1 MKTIQ
6 MTIDEQLLERV
17 DEAVET
23 LNTNRSAFIREALE
37 QVLKG
42 YHIRQLEQ
50 QEAEAY
56 AHMPMQLEEVEMW
69 REAQVWGDDWGD
81 EWNEAK

>member
-1 MKTIQ
+1 
-6 MTIDEQLLERV
+6 MTIDEHLLEQV
-17 DEAVET
+17 DEAVEM

-37 QVLKG
+37 QILKEH
-42 YHIRQLEQ
+42 HIRQLEQ

-56 AHMPMQLEEVEMW
+56 ARMPMQLEEVEIW
-69 REAQVWGDDWGD
+69 REVQVWGDEWGD